1 MTLREFPS
9 EVFPAFPSIKV
20 EAGEAWKNWNFPGTI
35 IALKK
40 PKGESFTSNILI
52 NVRHVGLDYRLDN
65 YKSEIKGYANNLL
78 DIKYISEGLHDVNGV
93 EWEVIE
99 YAYID
104 ETSGPLAQLLAACL
118 VKNGSTQSLFTFTGT
133 VSLSNQKD
141 NQDYQ
146 EIQDVLR
153 SAKIDE

>member
-1 MTLREFPS
+1 M
-9 EVFPAFPSIKV
+9 
-20 EAGEAWKNWNFPGTI
+20 
-35 IALKK
+35 
-40 PKGESFTSNILI
+40 
-52 NVRHVGLDYRLDN
+52 
-65 YKSEIKGYANNLL
+65 
-78 DIKYISEGLHDVNGV
+78 DIRYISEGLHDVNGV

-104 ETSGPLAQLLAACL
+104 EASGPLAQLLAACL

>member
-1 MTLREFPS
+1 M
-9 EVFPAFPSIKV
+9 
-20 EAGEAWKNWNFPGTI
+20 
-35 IALKK
+35 
-40 PKGESFTSNILI
+40 
-52 NVRHVGLDYRLDN
+52 
-65 YKSEIKGYANNLL
+65 
-78 DIKYISEGLHDVNGV
+78 DIRYISEGLHDVNGV

-104 ETSGPLAQLLAACL
+104 ETSGPLAQLLAATL
-118 VKNGSTQSLFTFTGT
+118 VKNGSTQSLFTLTGT

-146 EIQDVLR
+146 EIQDILR